1 MDNLPFHCLSNIY
14 LWGELNYINCL
25 DTLPLLESINTYSID
40 SEQLLLESNKQ
51 ASCKYYTIND
61 FKAHFQPF
69 RGITF
74 NQYNAKFRFIS
85 VKNPKWS

>member
-40 SEQLLLESNKQ
+40 SDINILVDEEQLLLESNK
-51 ASCKYYTIND
+51 
-61 FKAHFQPF
+61 
-69 RGITF
+69 
-74 NQYNAKFRFIS
+74 
-85 VKNPKWS
+85 